1 MRIFIRPNPKKA
13 GALEYAVNVA
23 KALCGFAEK
32 RGEELELLFEPEAR
46 GLFESFKNARWL
58 NSQEAVESCD
68 IVIPVGG
75 DGTVMRSA
83 REAARHGKPV
93 LGVNAG
99 RVGFLTQ
106 LENHE
111 LAELEKLFTGSYA
124 LYDRMMLDAVLENPE
139 TTGEYTAINDVV
151 ISHGESGRVV
161 DIEVRK
167 AEMLIAR
174 HRGDGVIFST
184 PTGSTAYSMSAG
196 GPVVSPELSLILM
209 TAICPFSRLGNS
221 LVLSPESVYTV
232 REANVKYDE
241 NKVVD
246 IDNING
252 SNSGDT
258 VNSGGLFLARDGR
271 HAGRLERGGAVHIGR
286 SKTVARFIDLGLR
299 EFFENFNQKLTWGG

>member
-1 MRIFIRPNPKKA
+1 MRIFIRPNPLKA
-13 GALEYAVNVA
+13 EARRCAVNVA
-23 KALCGFAEK
+23 KALLRFAEE
-32 RGEELELLFEPEAR
+32 RGESLELLFEPEAR
-46 GLFESFKNARWL
+46 GIFEESGKLKCFDATD
-58 NSQEAVESCD
+58 AVKVCD

-106 LENHE
+106 LEDHE
-111 LAELEKLFTGSYA
+111 LAELKKLFTGGYA
-124 LYDRMMLDAVLENPE
+124 LYDRMMLDAVLENPGAK
-139 TTGEYTAINDVV
+139 GEYVAINDVV
-151 ISHGESGRVV
+151 ISHGDSGRVV
-161 DIEVRK
+161 DIEVRR
-167 AEMLIAR
+167 AEMLLAR

-209 TAICPFSRLGNS
+209 TAICPVSRLGNS

-232 REANVKYDE
+232 REPAAECDGQKRSNGGKDHREYRNDT
-241 NKVVD
+241 K
-246 IDNING
+246 DN
-252 SNSGDT
+252 
-258 VNSGGLFLARDGR
+258 GGLFLALDGTR
-271 HAGRLERGGAVHIGR
+271 AGRLEQGGAVHIGR
-286 SKTVARFIDLGLR
+286 SRTVARVIDLGLR